1 MGKLSKDE
9 SDRGSRGNKLA
20 SDRERNRLRWFQDCR
35 SQVVSVE
42 CQTSQQK
49 KCTGKL

>member
-1 MGKLSKDE
+1 MGKLSKDG
-9 SDRGSRGNKLA
+9 SDRGFQANKLA
-20 SDRERNRLRWFQDCR
+20 NDLEGNRLRWFQGCR